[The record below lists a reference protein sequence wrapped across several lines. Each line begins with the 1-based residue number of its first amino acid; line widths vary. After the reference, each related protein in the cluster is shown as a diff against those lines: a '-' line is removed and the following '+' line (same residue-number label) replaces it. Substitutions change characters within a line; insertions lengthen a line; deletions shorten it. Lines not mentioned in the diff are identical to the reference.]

1 MEVPG
6 GGGGRPGAHLR
17 FGACSGHIERRRVAP
32 ESKSLVP
39 PPRDLGFIPK
49 AGLRDQAEIPRQA
62 RDDSHTA
69 GFPIWMHRIADAPG
83 ANHGWTRIH
92 TDGEGKNSRLSRRR
106 GGGREKNLTGLIPVV
121 KIIGF
126 FPSP

>member
-32 ESKSLVP
+32 ESKY
-39 PPRDLGFIPK
+39 LGFIPK